1 MGQKKDAIIKIMKKV
16 IKKNGKKFPVYTAL
30 TSNGAWFDVQFA
42 ESVVKPQK
50 SAVFIVKADNW
61 QVYNKRQKDE
71 DGEYTID
78 VLNKKGEK
86 VKKLYITQLD
96 EEITEDDPRFPES
109 LKYDGITEI

>member
-1 MGQKKDAIIKIMKKV
+1 MGQKQEIIVKIIKKV

-30 TSNGAWFDVQFA
+30 TSLGNWFDVQFG
-42 ESVVKPQK
+42 EKVVTPQK
-50 SAVFIVKADNW
+50 TSVFIIKPDNW
-61 QVYNKRQKDE
+61 QVFNKRQKDA

-96 EEITEDDPRFPES
+96 EEITEDDERFPDS
-109 LKYDGITEI
+109 LRYEGVTQV